1 MKKILKA
8 ATFIFLLF
16 TFTNITAQNPL
27 RQTLKNINVS
37 NQSDYS
43 TGGFKNIPFLTGML
57 KEQLDE
63 ADTIWLYHRYDINRW
78 EDGEFYPYLSA
89 LFDYYPG
96 TANQKYA
103 ITINMEQQD
112 TMQKFNYYYD
122 DKDRITATVTQNYTG
137 NPGNVWINYDSVVKF
152 YNGKGLDSLI
162 MDYRWYS
169 NDTAWKKYA
178 YRGISYYEN
187 TKNNLIFKDSTSV
200 WDGKKWVLTDGVK
213 TDYLFNEF
221 GSVYDKKYS
230 TYQGGHWVYDFWND
244 YHLIN
249 DTTGEYDAT
258 NTYTWQ
264 DGEWINYFKITD
276 IVLHNWQG
284 FTNNVPP
291 TEHYIKQLWDGQKWV
306 YFKKANTFFDT
317 LGSWEAYHYYWRDS
331 TGWYLLVRLNTVY
344 NEKRFRILVTNEQ
357 LVNNIWDTIYGSR
370 YFFEYIGSIWKAM
383 HYENYDTVLNKWI
396 PAYDHILSDF
406 SYILN
411 TPEIKKKGMTN
422 SLQLVPN
429 PAKNS
434 LTIELIDKTDRIK
447 TIKVYDVNGRE
458 ITNINYGSVR
468 YKTTL
473 DVSFLKKGIYIINVA
488 TRKGKSL
495 KGKFIKN

>member
-1 MKKILKA
+1 MKKIIILT
-8 ATFIFLLF
+8 TFL
-16 TFTNITAQNPL
+16 IT
-27 RQTLKNINVS
+27 TLMSYPQRMGNNM
-37 NQSDYS
+37 
-43 TGGFKNIPFLTGML
+43 PFLTGML
-57 KEQLDE
+57 KEQSDK

-122 DKDRITATVTQNYTG
+122 DKDRITATVTQNYNG
-137 NPGNVWINYDSVVKF
+137 NSGNVWLNYDSVVKF
-152 YNGKGLDSLI
+152 YNSKGLDSLI

-187 TKNNLIFKDSTSV
+187 TKNNLTYKDSTSV
-200 WDGKKWVLTDGVK
+200 WDGKKWVLTDGDK
-213 TDYLFNEF
+213 IDYLFNEF
-221 GSVYDKKYS
+221 GNVYDKKFSQYR
-230 TYQGGHWVYDFWND
+230 GGQWVYDYWVP
-244 YHLIN
+244 YHLTN
-249 DTTGEYDAT
+249 DTTGEYDSFY
-258 NTYTWQ
+258 NYTW
-264 DGEWINYFKITD
+264 DNGEWKNYAKFTD
-276 IVLHNWQG
+276 VVLHDWQG
-284 FTNNVPP
+284 TTNYVPDV
-291 TEHYIKQLWDGQKWV
+291 EFIVKYLWDEDGQKWY
-306 YFKKANTFFDT
+306 YFKKDSILYDT
-317 LGSWEAYHYYWRDS
+317 LGSRESYTFYWEDS
-331 TGWYLLVRLNTVY
+331 VGWYLLVRLKTVF
-344 NEKRFRILVTNEQ
+344 NERKLITLVTKEKM
-357 LVNNIWDTIYGSR
+357 VNNEWDTIWGSR

-383 HYENYDTVLNKWI
+383 HYENYDTVLRKWV

-411 TPEIKKKGMTN
+411 TPLIKKKEMTN
-422 SLQLVPN
+422 SLRLVPN

-434 LTIELIDKTDRIK
+434 LIIELNDKTDRIK